1 MKQSVLT
8 GGDNPAN
15 QLLTSLRLSIDH
27 ASGIDFIVSFLMESG
42 VEMLVEDLRSA
53 IAHHVPVRILTGN
66 YLGITQPS
74 ALYLLKK
81 EFGDRIDLRFY
92 DEPGRSFHA
101 KSYLLHYKDWNE
113 IYVGSSNVS
122 KSAFT
127 SGIEWNYRFTD
138 KIDDRSY
145 QKFYNTFLDLFEHH
159 AVIMD
164 DDTLKDYADH
174 WHKPALYRDL
184 ERYDSSSSILQDAV
198 NRTFIHPR
206 GAQIEAL
213 YCLDKIRK
221 DGASCALVQAATG
234 IGKTYLAAFD
244 SRPYHRVLFIAHRHE
259 IIHQAAR
266 SFQRVRPLDSCG
278 FFEAGTKDTEQ
289 TMIFAS
295 VETLGRKQYLTRF
308 SPDAFDYIVI
318 DEFHH
323 AVNDMYRNI
332 MNYFHPKFLLG
343 LTATPERMDGRDIYE
358 LCDYNVAFEIDL
370 YTAINQGYL
379 VPFHYYG
386 IYDETDYD
394 AMRFQNG
401 HYREEDLNRA
411 YIGNQHR
418 YELIYQSYLKYPSK
432 KALGFCASR
441 SHAEDMARE
450 FCNRGIPSAA
460 VYSGAQG
467 KYAMNRE
474 DALHELHMG
483 RLKVLFSIDMF
494 NEGLDVPDLDMV
506 LFLRP
511 TESPVIFL
519 QQLGRGLRKADGK
532 QYLNVLDFIGNY
544 ARASRAPSLLSGIG
558 PEHSASPDTY
568 QYPDDCIVDFDLK
581 LIDLFRKMNERS
593 LSVRQ
598 RIQTEVERVRDQIG
612 HIPTRM
618 DLFTY
623 MSDDMYDYTIA
634 HTKENPFRDYLKYLH
649 DLHWLNEEEE
659 EIYSDETAHDFLH
672 LLETTSMSKVYKMP
686 VLSAFYNNGLIR
698 MEITDEQVLKAW
710 KDFFNTSTNWRD
722 LDPEASHEKY
732 LSITD
737 RQHLAKIHQMPLH
750 FLLHSGNGFFMEK
763 PGYALALKPELQPYM
778 QNASFIHH
786 FGDIIRYRTMN
797 YYRTRYLNHQSRN
810 RS

>member
-244 SRPYHRVLFIAHRHE
+244 SRPYHRVLF
-259 IIHQAAR
+259 
-266 SFQRVRPLDSCG
+266 
-278 FFEAGTKDTEQ
+278 
-289 TMIFAS
+289 
-295 VETLGRKQYLTRF
+295 
-308 SPDAFDYIVI
+308 
-318 DEFHH
+318 
-323 AVNDMYRNI
+323 
-332 MNYFHPKFLLG
+332 LL
-343 LTATPERMDGRDIYE
+343 
-358 LCDYNVAFEIDL
+358 
-370 YTAINQGYL
+370 
-379 VPFHYYG
+379 
-386 IYDETDYD
+386 
-394 AMRFQNG
+394 
-401 HYREEDLNRA
+401 
-411 YIGNQHR
+411 
-418 YELIYQSYLKYPSK
+418 
-432 KALGFCASR
+432 
-441 SHAEDMARE
+441 
-450 FCNRGIPSAA
+450 
-460 VYSGAQG
+460 
-467 KYAMNRE
+467 
-474 DALHELHMG
+474 
-483 RLKVLFSIDMF
+483 
-494 NEGLDVPDLDMV
+494 
-506 LFLRP
+506 
-511 TESPVIFL
+511 
-519 QQLGRGLRKADGK
+519 
-532 QYLNVLDFIGNY
+532 
-544 ARASRAPSLLSGIG
+544 
-558 PEHSASPDTY
+558 
-568 QYPDDCIVDFDLK
+568 
-581 LIDLFRKMNERS
+581 
-593 LSVRQ
+593 
-598 RIQTEVERVRDQIG
+598 
-612 HIPTRM
+612 
-618 DLFTY
+618 
-623 MSDDMYDYTIA
+623 
-634 HTKENPFRDYLKYLH
+634 
-649 DLHWLNEEEE
+649 
-659 EIYSDETAHDFLH
+659 
-672 LLETTSMSKVYKMP
+672 
-686 VLSAFYNNGLIR
+686 
-698 MEITDEQVLKAW
+698 
-710 KDFFNTSTNWRD
+710 
-722 LDPEASHEKY
+722 
-732 LSITD
+732 
-737 RQHLAKIHQMPLH
+737 
-750 FLLHSGNGFFMEK
+750 
-763 PGYALALKPELQPYM
+763 
-778 QNASFIHH
+778 
-786 FGDIIRYRTMN
+786 
-797 YYRTRYLNHQSRN
+797 
-810 RS
+810 